1 MKIGDPLFRNFGSR
15 TALKA
20 GCAALAFCAAS
31 SVQAQEVDQLEADDG
46 PGLNA
51 IVVTATKKAEDL
63 QEVPISVSVIGG
75 AEAREYGFNTAIDIV
90 AQAPNVEAASIYGAG
105 TSANVTMR
113 GIGQND
119 FGEGHEA
126 PITAYVDEIYL
137 VAVPAVD
144 FSLVDIER
152 VEVLRGPQGT
162 LFGRNSTGGLIHY
175 ITARPTFVP
184 EGYVTASYGNFNEVR
199 VESALS
205 GPLSEKIAA
214 RVSALYHEADGYKK
228 NITPG
233 QPDGAEIGMF
243 AVRGQLLAEPTP
255 TLSALLKVEYGKV
268 DTVHN
273 YYESIPLGTPDPVT
287 GLNVV
292 DPDGTDIA
300 GFNEAEAG
308 AGAPN
313 VTTADYPF
321 RLNQGGFNGLLRLE
335 NEFDAFTLISLTSY
349 HDLDRTLSED
359 CDATANPLC
368 FADFPYQ
375 THWFTQELR
384 AEGEGDRFRWT
395 AGLYYL
401 SQDATNQP
409 EAVFNFPVDGPDQVD
424 PVTGLY
430 NGAFFPLS
438 LAADWEMQ
446 TESYSVF
453 GHGEYDLS
461 DQLTAIVGA
470 RYTRDEKEFYD
481 ADNATLRTC
490 DPAVGDGVPSNCFLV
505 EDGGSGVANPLSD
518 SRSDN
523 LFSWKVGLNYTAND
537 DVLLYASISQG
548 TKAGGFNNGFLAD
561 DVRIDPSLLQ
571 YEDETNVA
579 YEVGVK
585 SEFADNR
592 IRLNVSAFYYDYSDF
607 QTFNFAG
614 IGGLITNNDA
624 TFKGLELESE
634 FLPLDNL
641 LIRANASFLD
651 TNVKDV
657 EGRAPGYIADREAA
671 FAPKFSASGSV
682 AYDIPLGGFVEA
694 RIVWDWTYVDE
705 RFTNNFNDPSS
716 VLSDYF
722 KHNAVVIVDVNE
734 NLSFSAYVRNISN
747 ELNDVY
753 SFTFT
758 DLGYL
763 QRQFARPRTYGVSAT
778 VSF

>member
-1 MKIGDPLFRNFGSR
+1 MNLGNPVFRTLGSHA
-15 TALKA
+15 ALKV
-20 GCAALAFCAAS
+20 GCATLALCVAP
-31 SVQAQEVDQLEADDG
+31 SVHAQEVDDG
-46 PGLNA
+46 PGLDS
-51 IVVTATKKAEDL
+51 IVVTANKKVEDL

-90 AQAPNVEAASIYGAG
+90 AQAPNVEAASIYGSG
-105 TSANVTMR
+105 SSANITMR

-144 FSLVDIER
+144 FSLMDIER

-175 ITARPTFVP
+175 ITARPTFTP
-184 EGYVTASYGNFNEVR
+184 EGYMSASYGNFNEVR
-199 VESALS
+199 FEGAVS
-205 GPLSEKIAA
+205 GPLTDNVAI
-214 RVSALYHEADGYKK
+214 RVSGLYHEADGYKK

-233 QPDGAEIGMF
+233 QPDGAETGMF
-243 AVRGQLLAEPTP
+243 AVRGQLLAEPTE
-255 TLSALLKVEYGKV
+255 TSSALLKFEYGKV

-292 DPDGTDIA
+292 DPNGTDA
-300 GFNEAEAG
+300 GGFNEANAG

-313 VTTADYPF
+313 VTTADYPSGL
-321 RLNQGGFNGLLRLE
+321 RQTGFNGLLRLE
-335 NEFDAFTLISLTSY
+335 NDFGGFRLISLTSY
-349 HDLDRTLSED
+349 HDLDRKMTED
-359 CDATANPLC
+359 CDASANPLC

-375 THWFTQELR
+375 TNWFTQELR
-384 AEGEGDRFRWT
+384 AEGESDRFRWT

-401 SQDATNQP
+401 SQDAANQP
-409 EAVFNFPVDGPDQVD
+409 AATFNIPIDGPGAVD

-430 NGAFFPLS
+430 DGVFFPIS
-438 LAADWEMQ
+438 LAADWTLN

-453 GHGEYDLS
+453 GHGEFDLT
-461 DQLTAIVGA
+461 DQLTLIAGG
-470 RYTRDEKEFYD
+470 RYTRDEKDFYD

-505 EDGGSGVANPLSD
+505 ADGGSGVANPLSS
-518 SRSDN
+518 SRSDD
-523 LFSWKVGLNYTAND
+523 LFSWKVGLNYTPND
-537 DVLLYASISQG
+537 DVLVYASVSQG
-548 TKAGGFNNGFLAD
+548 TKAGGFNNGFLGD

-571 YEDETNVA
+571 YKDEKNIA

-585 SEFADNR
+585 TEFADNR
-592 IRLNVSAFYYDYSDF
+592 IRLNASAFYYDYSDF

-624 TFKGLELESE
+624 SFKGVELESE

-641 LIRANASFLD
+641 LIRANAAYLD
-651 TNVKDV
+651 TKVKDV
-657 EGRAPGYIADREAA
+657 EGRAAGYIADREAA
-671 FAPKFSASGSV
+671 FAPEFSASGSIT
-682 AYDIPLGGFVEA
+682 YDVPLGGDVEA
-694 RIVWDWTYVDE
+694 RIVWDWTYVDS
-705 RFTNNFNDPSS
+705 RYTNNFNDPSS
-716 VLSDYF
+716 LLPSYF
-722 KHNAVVIVDVNE
+722 KHNAVAIVDVNE
-734 NLSFSAYVRNISN
+734 NLSISAYVRNISN
-747 ELNDVY
+747 NQNEVY

-763 QRQFARPRTYGVSAT
+763 QRQFARPRTYGVSAN